1 MGIKVRIYA
10 DKEGKQFKLSI
21 PKKVIE
27 LQGYKHKDL
36 FELEINGKD
45 MILKKVNE

>member
-1 MGIKVRIYA
+1 MGIKVR
-10 DKEGKQFKLSI
+10 I

-36 FELEINGKD
+36 FELEIEGKD
-45 MILKKVNE
+45 MILRKVDE